1 MRRLAPPLPVLALV
15 ALPLIALAGCEAR
28 DPQPSAAAPSV
39 AQAAGEGRE
48 APAPGDPA
56 DRSGPYVRVLG
67 IAQDG
72 GVPQIGCS
80 DERCEAARRDPSRAR
95 RVASL
100 ALVLPS
106 EGKLFLVD
114 ATPDLAAQLG
124 ALSDV
129 TAGRPERDPLDG
141 ILLTH
146 AHMGHYLGLA
156 LLGFEAVN
164 VRDLP
169 VWCTPRMAAFLRGNG
184 PWSQLVE
191 KGNLDLRETAPG
203 AVHELGGG
211 VTAEAFPVP
220 HRDEF
225 SDTVAWKIRGPERT
239 LLYVP
244 DVDGWDDWR
253 ERGGMEAAFEGV
265 DVALVDG
272 TFYSDG
278 ELPGRDTSKIPHPRI
293 VESVER
299 FGPVV
304 AAGELEVAFT
314 HLNHSNPALD
324 EGSEARRSLEAAG
337 FRVLEEGEEIRL

>member
-1 MRRLAPPLPVLALV
+1 V
-15 ALPLIALAGCEAR
+15 
-28 DPQPSAAAPSV
+28 
-39 AQAAGEGRE
+39 
-48 APAPGDPA
+48 
-56 DRSGPYVRVLG
+56 PYVRVVG

-95 RVASL
+95 KVASL
-100 ALVLPS
+100 ALVLPA
-106 EGKLFLVD
+106 EGRLFLVD
-114 ATPDLAAQLG
+114 ATPDLPAQLA

-141 ILLTH
+141 VLLTH

-191 KGNLDLRETAPG
+191 KGNLDLRETAAG
-203 AVHELGGG
+203 TVHELGGG

-225 SDTVAWKIRGPERT
+225 SDTVAWKIRGPRRT

-244 DVDGWDDWR
+244 DVDGWDDWE
-253 ERGGMEAAFEGV
+253 ERGGMEAAFDGV

-278 ELPGRDTSKIPHPRI
+278 ELPGRDTSKIPHPRMI
-293 VESVER
+293 ESVER
-299 FGPVV
+299 FGPAVG
-304 AAGELEVAFT
+304 AGELEVAFT

-324 EGSEARRSLEAAG
+324 EGSEERRSLEAAG
-337 FRVLEEGEEIRL
+337 FRVLEEGEEIEL

>member
-1 MRRLAPPLPVLALV
+1 MPRSAPCSASSPAPPLAGLAL
-15 ALPLIALAGCEAR
+15 LLLGLAACDGREPR
-28 DPQPSAAAPSV
+28 PSAAAPSAARA
-39 AQAAGEGRE
+39 AQATSA
-48 APAPGDPA
+48 DPA
-56 DRSGPYVRVLG
+56 DHPGPYVRVLG

-72 GVPQIGCS
+72 GVPQIGCT
-80 DERCEAARRDPSRAR
+80 DERCQAARRDPSRAR

-100 ALVLPS
+100 ALVLPA
-106 EGKLFLVD
+106 EERLYLVD
-114 ATPDLAAQLG
+114 ATPDLADQL
-124 ALSDV
+124 ASLADV
-129 TAGRPERDPLDG
+129 TAGRADRDPLDG

-156 LLGFEAVN
+156 LLGFESVN

-169 VWCTPRMAAFLRGNG
+169 VWCTPRMAAFLRENG

-191 KGNLDLRETAPG
+191 RENLDLRETADG
-203 AVHELGGG
+203 VEHDLGEG
-211 VTAEAFPVP
+211 VTAEAIRVP

-225 SDTVAWKIRGPERT
+225 SDTVAWKIRGPRRT

-244 DVDGWDDWR
+244 DVDGWEEW
-253 ERGGMEAAFEGV
+253 ERMAAAFEGV

-278 ELPGRDTSKIPHPRI
+278 ELPGRDASKIPHPRI

-299 FGPVV
+299 FGPAVR
-304 AAGELEVAFT
+304 AGELEVAFT

-324 EGSEARRSLEAAG
+324 AGSAARRWLEEAG
-337 FRVLEEGEEIRL
+337 FRVLSEGEEIGL

>member
-1 MRRLAPPLPVLALV
+1 VPRAVPRAIAVLPVLLV
-15 ALPLIALAGCEAR
+15 VFAGCEAR
-28 DPQPSAAAPSV
+28 EPQPSAASPST
-39 AQAAGEGRE
+39 AQMGRE
-48 APAPGDPA
+48 TPAA
-56 DRSGPYVRVLG
+56 PYVRVLG

-100 ALVLPS
+100 ALVLPA

-114 ATPDLAAQLG
+114 ATPDLAAQLA

-129 TAGRPERDPLDG
+129 TAGRPNRADRDPLDG

-169 VWCTPRMAAFLRGNG
+169 VWCTPRMAAFLRANG

-191 KGNLDLRETAPG
+191 KGNLDLRETPPG
-203 AVHELGGG
+203 VVHELGGG

-225 SDTVAWKIRGPERT
+225 SDTVAWKIRGPERI

-244 DVDGWDDWR
+244 DVDGWDDWQDSADSA
-253 ERGGMEAAFEGV
+253 GQGSGLEAAFEGV

-278 ELPGRDTSKIPHPRI
+278 ELPGRDTSKISHPRI

-299 FGPVV
+299 FGPAV

-337 FRVLEEGEEIRL
+337 FRVAEEGEEIGL